1 METKSKTNG
10 DVFDGFYDD
19 DIFDGRDIVSTA
31 AAAINVN
38 DGTAIINSKN
48 NNNNNSNN
56 TSVFDEGR
64 AEGEKEGLLAGFK
77 DGRIIGQRN
86 GIDYGMEIGFA
97 LGLIEAVRKKIV
109 CSSSSSSSSSFVDS
123 VLVSVT
129 KLEKAIS
136 EFPVDEDEI
145 RKRLFRSGS
154 SIDRKQSSREENEDD
169 DEEGAYN
176 NDSNNSEKEIES
188 KEEDVREI
196 LQRIRA
202 RCKVL
207 TAKLGIPHHS
217 LKNVMKP
224 RLTESINN
232 KNEGNDNGNGSI
244 SQEW

>member
-1 METKSKTNG
+1 MESKSKSKTNG

-19 DIFDGRDIVSTA
+19 DVFDGRDIVSTA
-31 AAAINVN
+31 AATINVN
-38 DGTAIINSKN
+38 DGTAIINGN
-48 NNNNNSNN
+48 NNNNN

-64 AEGEKEGLLAGFK
+64 AEGKKEGLLAGYK

-97 LGLIEAVRKKIV
+97 LGLIEAVRKKIL
-109 CSSSSSSSSSFVDS
+109 CSSSSSSFVDS

-145 RKRLFRSGS
+145 RRRLFRSS
-154 SIDRKQSSREENEDD
+154 SSSDRKQSSREEYEDD
-169 DEEGAYN
+169 DEEEAYN
-176 NDSNNSEKEIES
+176 NDSNNSEKEIIS

>member
-1 METKSKTNG
+1 MGSKSGTNG
-10 DVFDGFYDD
+10 DVLDGFYDD

-31 AAAINVN
+31 AAATINVN
-38 DGTAIINSKN
+38 DGTAIISGTN
-48 NNNNNSNN
+48 NNNNNN

-64 AEGEKEGLLAGFK
+64 AEGEKEGLLTGYK
-77 DGRIIGQRN
+77 DGRLIGQRN

-97 LGLIEAVRKKIV
+97 LGLIEAVRKKIL
-109 CSSSSSSSSSFVDS
+109 CSSSSSSFVDS

-145 RKRLFRSGS
+145 RRRLFRSGS
-154 SIDRKQSSREENEDD
+154 STDRKQSSREEYEDD
-169 DEEGAYN
+169 DEEEAYNN

-224 RLTESINN
+224 HLNESISN
-232 KNEGNDNGNGSI
+232 KNEGNDNSNGSI

>member
-1 METKSKTNG
+1 MESKSKSKTNG

-19 DIFDGRDIVSTA
+19 DVFDGRDIVSTA
-31 AAAINVN
+31 AATINVN
-38 DGTAIINSKN
+38 DGTAIINGN
-48 NNNNNSNN
+48 NNNNN

-64 AEGEKEGLLAGFK
+64 AEGKKEGLLAGYK

-97 LGLIEAVRKKIV
+97 LGLIEAVRKKIL
-109 CSSSSSSSSSFVDS
+109 CSSSSSSFVDS

-145 RKRLFRSGS
+145 RRRLFRSS
-154 SIDRKQSSREENEDD
+154 SSSDRKQSSREEYEDD
-169 DEEGAYN
+169 DEEEAYN
-176 NDSNNSEKEIES
+176 NDSNNSEKEIIS

-217 LKNVMKP
+217 LKNVMEP
-224 RLTESINN
+224 RLNESINN

>member
-1 METKSKTNG
+1 MESKARTNG
-10 DVFDGFYDD
+10 DVLDGFYDD

-31 AAAINVN
+31 AATINVN
-38 DGTAIINSKN
+38 DGT
-48 NNNNNSNN
+48 
-56 TSVFDEGR
+56 
-64 AEGEKEGLLAGFK
+64 GEKEGLLTGYK

-97 LGLIEAVRKKIV
+97 LGLIEAVRKKIL
-109 CSSSSSSSSSFVDS
+109 CSSSSSSSFVDS
-123 VLVSVT
+123 VLLSVT

-145 RKRLFRSGS
+145 RRRLFRSGS
-154 SIDRKQSSREENEDD
+154 STDQKQSSREEYEDD
-169 DEEGAYN
+169 DQEEEAYN
-176 NDSNNSEKEIES
+176 NDSNNSEKEIDS
-188 KEEDVREI
+188 KEEEEDVREI

-224 RLTESINN
+224 RLNESISN
-232 KNEGNDNGNGSI
+232 KNEGNDNSNGSL

>member
-1 METKSKTNG
+1 MESKSRTNG
-10 DVFDGFYDD
+10 DILDGFYDD

-31 AAAINVN
+31 AATINVN
-38 DGTAIINSKN
+38 DGTAIINGN
-48 NNNNNSNN
+48 NNNNNNN

-64 AEGEKEGLLAGFK
+64 AEGEKEGLLTGYK

-97 LGLIEAVRKKIV
+97 LGLIEAVRKKIL
-109 CSSSSSSSSSFVDS
+109 CSSSSSSFVDS
-123 VLVSVT
+123 VLLSVT

-145 RKRLFRSGS
+145 RRRLFRSGS
-154 SIDRKQSSREENEDD
+154 STDRKQSSREEYEDD
-169 DEEGAYN
+169 DKEEEAYN

-188 KEEDVREI
+188 KEEEEDVREI

-224 RLTESINN
+224 RLNESISN
-232 KNEGNDNGNGSI
+232 KNEGNNDNSNGSI

>member
-1 METKSKTNG
+1 MESKSKTNG

-31 AAAINVN
+31 AATINVN
-38 DGTAIINSKN
+38 DGTAIINGN
-48 NNNNNSNN
+48 NNNNNNN
-56 TSVFDEGR
+56 NKTSVFDEGR
-64 AEGEKEGLLAGFK
+64 AEGEKEGLLAGYI

-97 LGLIEAVRKKIV
+97 LGLIEAVRKKIL
-109 CSSSSSSSSSFVDS
+109 CSSSSSSFVDS

-145 RKRLFRSGS
+145 RRRLFRSES
-154 SIDRKQSSREENEDD
+154 SSDRKKSSREEYEDD
-169 DEEGAYN
+169 DEEEAYN

-224 RLTESINN
+224 RLNESINN
-232 KNEGNDNGNGSI
+232 KKEGNDNGNGSI

>member
-1 METKSKTNG
+1 MESKSRTNG
-10 DVFDGFYDD
+10 DVLDGFYDD
-19 DIFDGRDIVSTA
+19 DVFDGRDIVSTA
-31 AAAINVN
+31 AAATINVN
-38 DGTAIINSKN
+38 DGTAIINGN
-48 NNNNNSNN
+48 NNNNNNN

-64 AEGEKEGLLAGFK
+64 AEGEKEGLLTGYK

-97 LGLIEAVRKKIV
+97 LGLIEAVRKKIL
-109 CSSSSSSSSSFVDS
+109 CTSSSSSSFVDS
-123 VLVSVT
+123 VLLSVT

-145 RKRLFRSGS
+145 RRRLFRSGS
-154 SIDRKQSSREENEDD
+154 STDRKQSSREEYEDD
-169 DEEGAYN
+169 DKEEEAYN

-224 RLTESINN
+224 RLNESISN
-232 KNEGNDNGNGSI
+232 KNEGNDNSNGSL